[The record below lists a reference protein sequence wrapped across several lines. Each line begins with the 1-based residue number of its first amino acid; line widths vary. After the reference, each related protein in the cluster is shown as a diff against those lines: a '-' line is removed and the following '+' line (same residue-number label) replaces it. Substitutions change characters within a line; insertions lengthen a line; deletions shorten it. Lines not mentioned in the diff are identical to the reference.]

1 MDNQGYRRVPGLK
14 NYNKSYVR
22 GGQMTKDTDEYPI
35 SKDLLKSYLRDGR
48 RTKDTNGYL
57 VSREPLCKTRKYY

>member
-1 MDNQGYRRVPGLK
+1 
-14 NYNKSYVR
+14 
-22 GGQMTKDTDEYPI
+22 MTKDTDEYPI